1 MKIITAAEWKK
12 RLDKD
17 EVLLIDAHESTKH
30 RSECIGGACFILPKI
45 PLLPT
50 PLHLH
55 LQILN
60 TPLPDTLTICY
71 RTSIIS
77 LI

>member
-30 RSECIGGACFILPKI
+30 RSECIGGACLILPRI
-45 PLLPT
+45 PLLPILLY
-50 PLHLH
+50 LHLH
-55 LQILN
+55 FLN
-60 TPLPDTLTICY
+60 PLPNTLTISY
-71 RTSIIS
+71 RTSIFSFI
-77 LI
+77 